1 MLIIEADEQKLDLLK
16 KAPSHDR
23 LRRQEVLE
31 MLNIFLKCLLEEALS
46 QRELGQDELLWK
58 VI

>member
-1 MLIIEADEQKLDLLK
+1 MLIIKADEQKLDLLK
-16 KAPSHDR
+16 KALSHDR

-31 MLNIFLKCLLEEALS
+31 MLNIFLKCLLKEALS